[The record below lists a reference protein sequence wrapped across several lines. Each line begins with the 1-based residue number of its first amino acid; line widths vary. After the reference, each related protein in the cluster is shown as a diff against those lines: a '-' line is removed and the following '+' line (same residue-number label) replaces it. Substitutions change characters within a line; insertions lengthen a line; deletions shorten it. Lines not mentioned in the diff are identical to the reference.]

1 MTTTLRVLTKQD
13 LPMVL
18 AWRNHP
24 AVRQWMFTRH
34 EITPEEHIKWFESAS
49 QNTSKHLLVFEL
61 NGTPQGCI
69 NLSIDKLG
77 KIADWGFYIAP
88 DAVKG
93 TGRLL
98 GEAALRYCFE
108 ILGLHKVC
116 GQVIQ
121 HNQKSINFH
130 LRLGFR
136 NEGILQQQHFDGQ
149 QFSDVYLFG
158 MLASDWQ
165 KLRISNESNY
175 TTHQY

>member
-1 MTTTLRVLTKQD
+1 MCTETPMTKTLRALKMQD

-24 AVRQWMFTRH
+24 TVRQWMFTQH
-34 EITPEEHIKWFESAS
+34 EITLEEHIRWFESAS
-49 QNTSKHLLVFEL
+49 QDARKHLLIFEL
-61 NGTPQGCI
+61 NGAPQGCV
-69 NLSIDKLG
+69 NLNLDKLG

-98 GEAALRYCFE
+98 GDAALRHSFE
-108 ILGLHKVC
+108 ILGLHKLC
-116 GQVIQ
+116 GQVIN

-130 LRLGFR
+130 LRLGFT
-136 NEGILQQQHFDGQ
+136 NEGILHQQHFDGQ
-149 QFSDVYLFG
+149 QFADVYLFG

-165 KLRISNESNY
+165 K
-175 TTHQY
+175 TQDQQ